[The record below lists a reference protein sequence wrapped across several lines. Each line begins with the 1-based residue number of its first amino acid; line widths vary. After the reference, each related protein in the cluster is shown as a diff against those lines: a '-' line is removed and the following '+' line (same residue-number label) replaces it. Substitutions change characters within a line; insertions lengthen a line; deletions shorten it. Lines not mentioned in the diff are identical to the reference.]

1 MLEILVTVLF
11 CWLFFKAAG
20 LAFRV
25 AWGVAKIIASLLLV
39 LAVPFLILG
48 LVFAGGLVLLV
59 PVVMIAIALAVLAD
73 CVA

>member
-1 MLEILVTVLF
+1 MLELLILILF

-20 LAFRV
+20 LAFKV
-25 AWGVAKIIASLLLV
+25 AWGFAKITASLLLG

-48 LVFAGGLVLLV
+48 LLFAGGIILLI
-59 PVVMIAIALAVLAD
+59 PLAMLAIALALLAD

>member
-1 MLEILVTVLF
+1 MLEILLIVLF

-25 AWGVAKIIASLLLV
+25 AWGITKIIASLLLA

-48 LVFAGGLVLLV
+48 MIFAGGLVLLI
-59 PVVMIAIALAVLAD
+59 PVVMIGIALALLAD

>member
-1 MLEILVTVLF
+1 MLEFLVVVLF

-25 AWGVAKIIASLLLV
+25 AWGFAKVIASLLLV
-39 LAVPFLILG
+39 LALPILILS
-48 LVFAGGLVLLV
+48 LIFAGGIVLLV
-59 PVVMIAIALAVLAD
+59 PVAMIGIALALLAD